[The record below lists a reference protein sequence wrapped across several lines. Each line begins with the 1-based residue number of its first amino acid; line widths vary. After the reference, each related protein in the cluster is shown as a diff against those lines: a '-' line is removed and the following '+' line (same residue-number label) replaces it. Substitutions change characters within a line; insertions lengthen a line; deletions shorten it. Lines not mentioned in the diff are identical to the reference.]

1 MVPGKTDSP
10 GAPFSDWRALKPW
23 ESYVFALVVT
33 AVTLAL
39 RLEFDEALGG
49 RPTLVIFT
57 MPIMLS
63 AYLGGWRAGLLA
75 TAATYFTASYYLLPP
90 FHSFAIA
97 SSVDR
102 WQQFFA
108 VLAGVLISVLN
119 EALHRARRQADL
131 FSREHLQARSAL
143 LKVET
148 LQAAIFHT
156 ACFWIIATDV
166 KGLIQIFNAGAERI
180 LGYSADEV
188 VNKITPAD
196 LHDPQEVIAR
206 AAALSIEYGTP
217 VAPGFEAL
225 VFKAARGIEDIYEV
239 TKVCKDGSRFPAVLS
254 VSALRDERQNIIGF
268 LLIGIDNTARKQAD
282 VELQH
287 ANAKLKAWAQAL
299 NSFAIVEETNPQGR
313 ITYVNEPFCRI
324 SKYRREELLGKDH
337 REVVSSGTH
346 SKEFWKEMWG
356 TISRGNIWRGEIK
369 NHAKDGTMY
378 WVDTV
383 IVPLLGADDRPET
396 YLAIRFVIT
405 ERKMAEVEWK
415 RAEKE
420 IQSLNTALEQRVEE
434 RTTQL
439 NAANKELE
447 SFSYSVSHDLRAPL
461 RHVSGFVE
469 LLQRDAGASL
479 SEKSRR
485 YLSTISQSAQRMG
498 DLIDDLLTFSRIG
511 KSDLQK
517 VEVNLDA
524 LVRDVIGDFE
534 VSTKGRTIVWDVG
547 AMPTIRAD
555 YALMRL
561 VLVNL
566 LSNAVKFTGHRAEAA
581 IAIGSIPSE
590 NGDSVIFVRDNG
602 AGFDPRYTDKLFGV
616 FQRLHSNEEF
626 EGTGIGLANV
636 QRIIHRHGGKVWAEG
651 AVDGGATFSFSIP
664 KQPRRPE

>member
-1 MVPGKTDSP
+1 LEIRNADALAEQPSC
-10 GAPFSDWRALKPW
+10 WRELKPW
-23 ESYVFALVVT
+23 EAYCFVLVVT
-33 AVTLAL
+33 AITLGL
-39 RLEFDEALGG
+39 RLAFDEALGG

-63 AYLGGWRAGLLA
+63 AYVGGLRAGLLA
-75 TAATYFTASYYLLPP
+75 TAVTYFAASYYLLPP
-90 FHSFAIA
+90 FHSFAVA

-102 WQQFFA
+102 WQQFFV

-119 EALHRARRQADL
+119 EALHRARRRADL
-131 FSREHLQARSAL
+131 FSRKHLQAKNDWV
-143 LKVET
+143 KVEA
-148 LQAAIFHT
+148 LQAAIFHS
-156 ACFWIIATDV
+156 AYFSIIATDE
-166 KGLIQIFNAGAERI
+166 KGIIQIFNVGAERL
-180 LGYSADEV
+180 LGYTAAEV
-188 VNKITPAD
+188 VNRITPAD

-206 AAALSIEYGTP
+206 ATALSIECGTP
-217 VAPGFEAL
+217 ITPGFEAL

-239 TKVCKDGSRFPAVLS
+239 TKVRKDGSRFPAMLS
-254 VSALRDERQNIIGF
+254 ITALRDERQNIIGY

-346 SKEFWKEMWG
+346 PKEFWKEMWR
-356 TISRGNIWRGEIK
+356 TISHGKIWRGEIK
-369 NHAKDGTMY
+369 NCAKDGTVY

-383 IVPLLGADDRPET
+383 IVPLLGADARPET

-405 ERKMAEVEWK
+405 ERKMAEEEWK

-420 IQSLNTALEQRVEE
+420 VQSLNMALERRVLE

-439 NAANKELE
+439 NSANKELE
-447 SFSYSVSHDLRAPL
+447 AFSYSVSHDLRAPL

-479 SEKSRR
+479 SEKSLR
-485 YLSTISQSAQRMG
+485 YLNTISNSAQRMG
-498 DLIDDLLTFSRIG
+498 ELIDDLLTFSRIG
-511 KSDLQK
+511 KSELQK
-517 VEVNLDA
+517 TNVSLDA
-524 LVRDVIGDFE
+524 LVGGVMGDFQVATNERSIRWE
-534 VSTKGRTIVWDVG
+534 VQPLPTVW
-547 AMPTIRAD
+547 AD
-555 YALMRL
+555 PALIRL

-566 LSNAVKFTGHRAEAA
+566 MSNAVKFSGKRTEAK
-581 IAIGSIPSE
+581 IEIGSSTSPS
-590 NGDSVIFVRDNG
+590 GDSVIFIRDNG
-602 AGFDPRYTDKLFGV
+602 AGFDPSYAAKLFGV
-616 FQRLHSNEEF
+616 FQRLHSSDEF

-636 QRIIHRHGGKVWAEG
+636 QRIIHRHGGRVWAEG
-651 AVDGGATFSFSIP
+651 VVDGGATFTFSIP
-664 KQPRRPE
+664 QQPTET